1 MSNQIIKVQPISEK
15 SKKRF
20 SSLMDNDPYVDIVEG
35 DKDDDRI
42 LCASGNKKYYFWLT
56 KSNSTDWTVLR
67 EKK

>member
-1 MSNQIIKVQPISEK
+1 MTNQIIKVQPISEK

-20 SSLMDNDPYVDIVEG
+20 ASLMDNDPFVDVIEG

-42 LCASGNKKYYFWLT
+42 LCLSGNKKYSFWLT
-56 KSNSTDWTVLR
+56 KSNSTDWEVAR